1 MEWFS
6 YLLKVSICTVIFF
19 GFYQLLLRK
28 LTFFKFNRF
37 YLLITLLL
45 SFVIPAL
52 RFTIEKKP
60 ETIVSTT
67 TIAPVRS
74 NRVAMPLPVKTAIS
88 AAPVSSSQEHIDWR
102 KLSWY
107 LYITVTFIIACLAVW
122 RLFQIL
128 RLISRNGEKVN
139 GLKLISQTTGLT
151 NCSFFNYV
159 FIDKDSLTG
168 PETEIILAHETV
180 HVQQYHSI
188 DKIAL
193 LFIKAILWFNPV
205 VYFYNSALEQMHEYE
220 ADEAT
225 SQNVGISLYANLILD
240 IAISKNIP
248 LMHSFSK
255 SPVKE
260 RIKMLFNQK
269 SGNMKKISYLL
280 ALPVCFSLFGLFAV
294 HFVYA
299 QPKITEKSTPS
310 KARTI
315 VLKPEMKEAQAKTL
329 LVKEEDTTNRKK
341 SALPINKAII
351 VKGDSLVKRDTV
363 LYITNQVIR
372 LGERKEDRWGL
383 GESNGC
389 IVTNIEN
396 DEAYTVV
403 NFTYTAQYDKDWAL
417 LNKEIYI
424 QANND
429 MKHFKYVKSEGI
441 PMNPYKHFFTK
452 AGEAIHFK
460 VYFEKI
466 PSTAESID
474 IIERAG
480 RSNYFNFYDVPLP
493 TK

>member
-1 MEWFS
+1 MEWFP
-6 YLLKVSICTVIFF
+6 YLIKVSICTVIFF
-19 GFYQLLLRK
+19 GFYQLLLRR

-52 RFTIEKKP
+52 RLTIEKTT
-60 ETIVSTT
+60 ETIVST
-67 TIAPVRS
+67 APAATVRG
-74 NRVAMPLPVKTAIS
+74 NQAAMPLPVKTVMG
-88 AAPVSSSQEHIDWR
+88 AAQGAAVQKHIDWI
-102 KLSWY
+102 KLSEY
-107 LYITVTFIIACLAVW
+107 LYIAVALIITCLAVW
-122 RLFQIL
+122 RLFQL
-128 RLISRNGEKVN
+128 SRLISRNSENVN

-159 FIDKDSLTG
+159 FIDKSSLTE
-168 PETEIILAHETV
+168 PEIQIILAHETV
-180 HVQQYHSI
+180 HAQQYHSL

-193 LFIKAILWFNPV
+193 LFIKAVLWFNPV
-205 VYFYNSALEQMHEYE
+205 VYFYNRALEQMHEYE
-220 ADEAT
+220 ADEVT
-225 SQNVGISLYANLILD
+225 SQNVGIPLYANLILN
-240 IAISKNIP
+240 IAISKNTP
-248 LMHSFSK
+248 LLHSFSK

-280 ALPVCFSLFGLFAV
+280 ALPVCFSLFGLFGV

-299 QPKITEKSTPS
+299 QEKVTEKKEPPRTPAIVVKQ
-310 KARTI
+310 KAEEPQI
-315 VLKPEMKEAQAKTL
+315 KNL
-329 LVKEEDTTNRKK
+329 LIKEDTTGRKK
-341 SALPINKAII
+341 STLPVSKAII
-351 VKGDSLVKRDTV
+351 VKSDSLVKSDSIFYIMPQNLV
-363 LYITNQVIR
+363 LA
-372 LGERKEDRWGL
+372 EKKEERWGL

-403 NFTYTAQYDKDWAL
+403 NFTYTAQHDKDWAL

-441 PMNPYKHFFTK
+441 PMKPYKHFFTK
-452 AGEAIHFK
+452 AGETIHFK

-466 PSTAESID
+466 PSTAKSID

-480 RSNYFNFYDVPLP
+480 QSNYFNFYNVPLP
-493 TK
+493 TM